1 MSLNTFHGHSKL
13 VYNAMW
19 SPLVPSCFASVAGTF
34 DMTIRLD
41 GEIFKIVTYENKILF
56 SGDGLLKIWSSN
68 LPRRPPLTLHV
79 HDAEVLTCS
88 WCKFNENLIATGA
101 SDGLIRGWD
110 LRFYSAPIF
119 EQTVSFHQG
128 NRITVPFEYS

>member
-1 MSLNTFHGHSKL
+1 MSLSTFHGHSKL

-19 SPLVPSCFASVAGTF
+19 SPLVPSCFASVAGEF
-34 DMTIRLD
+34 NISVFIIIIENYHSNTI
-41 GEIFKIVTYENKILF
+41 IFF
-56 SGDGLLKIWSSN
+56 SGDGLLKIWNSN

-88 WCKFNENLIATGA
+88 WCKFDENLIATGA

-119 EQTVSFHQG
+119 EQKVSFYLKFQ
-128 NRITVPFEYS
+128 REMLT